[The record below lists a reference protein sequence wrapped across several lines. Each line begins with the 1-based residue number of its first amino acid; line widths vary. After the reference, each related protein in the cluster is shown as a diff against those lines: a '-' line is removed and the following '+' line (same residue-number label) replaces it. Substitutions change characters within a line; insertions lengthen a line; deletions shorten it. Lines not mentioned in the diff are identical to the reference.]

1 MKIID
6 RSFVFTM
13 TALAAVFFV
22 NVVAAQSPDGGRQK
36 FAFASDPAVPS
47 GVAVIGQGPR
57 SPLYLTAGD
66 NNMIWVVQG
75 NSVINSWSAHNTEEY
90 AIAILSTVR
99 TLGESSPGSD
109 YTLGGTYTGTDY
121 PYPATGAAFY
131 DGTTDG
137 VLNYS
142 VDFSNGGVYS
152 MNSDWTNLIS
162 LFSTPAGDLGIAFDR
177 SSGTF
182 WLATF
187 NGSTVEHRSH
197 TGAVLSSFTVPFTSI
212 TCLALDP
219 ADGTLWMGSQDTQG
233 TFYQYSQT
241 GALLNTVHYIA
252 LETQNT
258 LGGEFPLT
266 AVQKYEVNAD
276 ATIAG
281 PNGGNAFCDIFDVE
295 NEQVTKKYLEGVIS
309 YQDRASH
316 VSFSTGKITTASVYA
331 NGATFSGTA
340 RIGGKHKQMVNF
352 TIAVTGNQSP
362 ATNDTFSISLSNG
375 YQASGNLTSGF
386 IDIQA
391 GD

>member
-6 RSFVFTM
+6 RSFVSTM
-13 TALAAVFFV
+13 TALAAVCLI
-22 NVVAAQSPDGGRQK
+22 NAVAAQSPDGGRQK
-36 FAFASDPAVPS
+36 FAHASGPVIPS
-47 GVAVIGQGPR
+47 LAVIGNGPL

-66 NNMIWVVQG
+66 QNMIWVVQG
-75 NSVINSWSAHNTEEY
+75 NSVINSWSAHNTGED
-90 AIAILSTVR
+90 ALAILSTVR
-99 TLGESSPGSD
+99 TLGESAPGSD

-121 PYPATGAAFY
+121 PYPATGAAFF

-142 VDFSNGGVYS
+142 VDLSNGGVYS
-152 MNSDWTNLIS
+152 MNSDWTNPIS
-162 LFSTPAGDLGIAFDR
+162 LFSTPAGDLAIAFDR
-177 SSGTF
+177 SSSTF
-182 WLATF
+182 WL
-187 NGSTVEHRSH
+187 GSFTGNTVEHRSR
-197 TGAVLSSFTVPFTSI
+197 TGTVLSSFTVPFSSI

-219 ADGTLWMGSQDTQG
+219 ADGTLWMGSQATQG

-241 GALLNTVHYIA
+241 GVLLNTMHYTA

-258 LGGEFPLT
+258 LGGEFPLV

-276 ATIAG
+276 AAIDG
-281 PNGGNAFCDIFDVE
+281 PNGGSAFFDIFDVE
-295 NEQVTKKYLEGVIS
+295 NEQVTKKYLEGAIL
-309 YQDRASH
+309 YQDQASH
-316 VSFSTGKITTASVYA
+316 VSFRTGKITTATVYP

-340 RIGGKHKQMVNF
+340 TIGGRHKQMVNF

-375 YQASGNLTSGF
+375 YQASGNLTRGF